1 MQGCLQ
7 QLQDEVASS
16 DEVAMAVK
24 PLSMMDSVEVTNLQV
39 TEILQK
45 LEQIQVNLDVQEQ
58 YLSEK
63 FNEIASL

>member
-1 MQGCLQ
+1 
-7 QLQDEVASS
+7 
-16 DEVAMAVK
+16 MAVK